1 MELGTVSVF
10 VIFSMLL
17 LGPVTV
23 SQFAFASGD
32 DTPDNGE
39 CDNADFKNEKVD
51 LDTSDMQSAGAGF
64 KISGLCIK
72 DGSGAFT
79 AGTCPSG
86 ASVGSQHS
94 CLITASGTFNVGA
107 NACYQVMGIGT
118 QTATVTE
125 NAGCTMD
132 LSHVEYFIMV
142 DDNGTPPGGFNPVGG
157 EFIGIDTTAV
167 LVAGA
172 QNTAAWMIPVIIA
185 AAGLGIVIA
194 RKF

>member
-1 MELGTVSVF
+1 MA
-10 VIFSMLL
+10 
-17 LGPVTV
+17 
-23 SQFAFASGD
+23 AFASVDFSASSGN

-51 LDTSDMQSAGAGF
+51 ADTSDSQSAGAGF

-86 ASVGSQHS
+86 ASHGSQHS

-125 NAGCTMD
+125 NQGCTME
-132 LSHVEYFIMV
+132 LSHVEYFKMV
-142 DDNGTPPGGFNPVGG
+142 DDNGGPPGGGPMAVGG

-167 LVAGA
+167 LAAGA
-172 QNTAAWMIPVIIA
+172 QNTAAWMIPVILA
-185 AAGLGIVIA
+185 AAGIGIVIA